1 MAYIQATG
9 HSVPFVMQIAKDG
22 HAQVYAKVLYTCFR
36 FHLSLIYIKEE
47 VLPKSSK
54 VDKSILQLSF
64 RDDEG
69 HHWLLLL
76 GYYRAFGLN
85 ATFMAASTDFVF

>member
-1 MAYIQATG
+1 
-9 HSVPFVMQIAKDG
+9 
-22 HAQVYAKVLYTCFR
+22 
-36 FHLSLIYIKEE
+36 